1 MIPMF
6 FAAGDAVPVAA
17 EPLFRVFGLD
27 VTNAMLTGAI
37 TALLVIGLF
46 TVVAWRSRVK
56 PQSKFVYFIETVVEF
71 VVDTIAANFNGDVKK
86 ARKFAG
92 LFIAFFTFI
101 LINNLSGLLPGFG
114 GALYAVNGVGVKEAL
129 LRAFTTDLNGTLALA
144 TVTMATVQFYAIR
157 ARGGFGYIAH
167 FFHVAEPWWNPMNL
181 FLGPIEII
189 SETTRLFTLAL
200 RLFGVIYAGEV
211 LLHVIAQLTG
221 NFAWAGTVPIVLMEI
236 FFASLQAYLF
246 IMLSS
251 VYLQMGT
258 ATHDES
264 SHAPSPARNEPT
276 AAEGKA

>member
-1 MIPMF
+1 MLTSL
-6 FAAGDAVPVAA
+6 FAEDSVPVAA
-17 EPLFRVFGLD
+17 EPLFRVAGTD
-27 VTNAMLTGAI
+27 ITNAMLTGAGI
-37 TALLVIGLF
+37 ALLTILLF
-46 TVVAWRSRVK
+46 VVVARRSQVRPRSR
-56 PQSKFVYFIETVVEF
+56 FVFFMETVTEF
-71 VVDTIAANFNGDVKK
+71 IVSTIAANFGDDHKK

-92 LFIAFFTFI
+92 LFIAFFIFI

-114 GALYAVNGVGVKEAL
+114 GAIYAVHGGVKQAL
-129 LRAFTTDLNGTLALA
+129 LRSFTTDLNGTLALA

-157 ARGGFGYIAH
+157 ARGGWGYLAH
-167 FFHVAEPWWNPMNL
+167 FFHVAEPWWNPMNI

-221 NFAWAGTVPIVLMEI
+221 DFAWAGTVPIVLMEI

-258 ATHDES
+258 TTHDES
-264 SHAPSPARNEPT
+264 HEPSHAAQT
-276 AAEGKA
+276 KKAAPEGAV